1 VLAGAVLGASLIS
14 LKPKPAPSAGVS
26 PEVLQALPGLVGKNF
41 EFDQREIRVNAGETV
56 ALLMLADI
64 LLSLTRLPS
73 VFAPFYGT
81 FIWIGVLMLR
91 RLGIEPVVPTTAA
104 ATAR

>member
-1 VLAGAVLGASLIS
+1 
-14 LKPKPAPSAGVS
+14 
-26 PEVLQALPGLVGKNF
+26 
-41 EFDQREIRVNAGETV
+41 V

-64 LLSLTRLPS
+64 LLSLTRLPG